1 MKKFIVIYH
10 APVTAVMEMAK
21 ATPANQAKGMQAWM
35 MWAKKC
41 GSQLVDMGA
50 PLANGI
56 QLGADGKT
64 KLSDKNTVGYS
75 ILLAKSMDD
84 AKALMA
90 GHPHLSTNAACC
102 IEIHETMQIPGM

>member
-10 APVTAVMEMAK
+10 APITVVMEMVK
-21 ATPANQAKGMQAWM
+21 AAPANQAKGMQAWM

-56 QLGADGKT
+56 QLGVDGKT
-64 KLSDKNTVGYS
+64 KLSDKNVVGYS
-75 ILLAKSMDD
+75 IVMAKSMED
-84 AKALMA
+84 AKSLIA
-90 GHPHLSTNAACC
+90 GHPHLLMHPGCS
-102 IEIHETMQIPGM
+102 IEIHESMPIPGM